1 MNRDGLPNTPESNL
15 GDPEY
20 TPEREGPMDIPLS
33 PTPEVATSVIE
44 NLPQELSVDQLA
56 ERSRRGG
63 L

>member
-33 PTPEVATSVIE
+33 PTPEVTTSVIE
-44 NLPQELSVDQLA
+44 KLPQELSVDQLA